1 MSGHS
6 KWSSIKHQKGVTD
19 ARRGQLFTKLA
30 RELSVAARQGGAEPE
45 MNVRLRLAIQKARD
59 SNMPLDNIERAVK
72 RGAGVGDGN
81 QSAMEEVVYEGY
93 GPGGA
98 AILLEALTDNA
109 TRTVSEV
116 RNVLSRAGGNLGER
130 GCVAWNFESTG
141 VITVETSQEEA
152 EDLAL
157 LAIDAGAEDFD
168 LDEAQL
174 EVRTNPGAFE
184 QVRKALEEK
193 GATLARAELSM
204 MPKATVQLEAKQA
217 AQTLRLLD
225 RLEELDDIQHV
236 YTNADFPEESLEEYR
251 KAG

>member
-6 KWSSIKHQKGVTD
+6 KWSTIKHQKGVTD

-30 RELSVAARQGGAEPE
+30 RELTVAARRGGAEPE
-45 MNVRLRLAIQKARD
+45 MNVHLRLAIQRARD
-59 SNMPLDNIERAVK
+59 NNMPLDNIERAIK
-72 RGAGVGDGN
+72 RGAGAGEGG
-81 QSAMEEVVYEGY
+81 QTTMEEVLYEGY

-98 AILLEALTDNA
+98 AILLEAFTDNA

-116 RNVLSRAGGNLGER
+116 RNVFSRGGGNLGER

-157 LAIDAGAEDFD
+157 LAIDAGAADFD
-168 LDEAQL
+168 LDGEQL
-174 EVRTNPGAFE
+174 EVRTTPEAFE
-184 QVRKALEEK
+184 QVRQALEEK

-204 MPKATVQLEAKQA
+204 MPKTTVRLEVKQA

-225 RLEELDDIQHV
+225 RLEEMDDIQHV
-236 YTNADFPEESLEEYR
+236 YTNADFPDEALEEYR